1 MKKSKNKN
9 LQQIKIENFLMVSTG
24 TAAGAVLA
32 FMISWTVPVTSVFA
46 AKKSHQKSGKFGALE
61 FLNAYEAC
69 YRDSIYDLSQIPFT
83 AYNCCKERANQR
95 IQEYQSKQK

>member
-1 MKKSKNKN
+1 MKKNKN
-9 LQQIKIENFLMVSTG
+9 LQQIKIENFLMVCGG
-24 TAAGAVLA
+24 TAAGVTLA
-32 FMISWTVPVTSVFA
+32 FMISWAVPVTSVFA
-46 AKKSHQKSGKFGALE
+46 AKKSHKKSGKSGALE

-69 YRDSIYDLSQIPFT
+69 YRDSIHDLSQIPFM